1 MLHVVGPIELNE
13 HVVLTWTQ
21 VLIFLPN
28 ITIHTLLAVTVDELF
43 LLGVWILD
51 LCDDQAHIAIVVVD
65 VAIEASVIRLV
76 DSQVGVAAWCIHLEA
91 NETERVKLMAC
102 LEGGVLVVV
111 IDAAELDA
119 AEVLEHVLLAHEEG
133 AIIGV

>member
-1 MLHVVGPIELNE
+1 MLHIVGPIELNE
-13 HVVLTWTQ
+13 HVVLTCTQ
-21 VLIFLPN
+21 VLVFLPD

-43 LLGVWILD
+43 LLSIRILD
-51 LCDDQAHIAIVVVD
+51 LRDDQAHIAIVVID

-76 DSQVGVAAWCIHLEA
+76 DSQVGVAAGSIHLEA

-102 LEGGVLVVV
+102 LEEGVLVVV

-133 AIIGV
+133 AIISV